1 MLQFIRSKV
10 TSIFIK
16 VLFGILILSFAV
28 WGIGDIFL
36 GQNDDKTVISV
47 GDIEY
52 NSAEIIK
59 EFERA
64 SKAMRLPQEYASII
78 KPQILDSV
86 IKSMVNNGLFSA
98 ESSNMKLLVSDNQ
111 LKRWVANA
119 PSFKDQSGQFNP
131 ELFRRNLYNADMNE
145 TEFFQTL
152 RNEIK
157 RNQLLS
163 AINGSV
169 SPQNSIIE
177 TLLRYRYE
185 RRTVNVVKI
194 SAKAVTTTA
203 KTTGVDLREL
213 FNQTKSAYMAP
224 EYRAATYLYISP
236 KELAKEIL
244 IPKEILQEEYNGRK
258 DEFTTPATRE
268 IQQFIFE
275 TEQTAK
281 SAVIAS
287 LRSNKVASIA
297 RSLESKVAN
306 NKISLL
312 NKIIKSDLTENNE
325 RNAAF
330 KTPVGK
336 PSNPVKT
343 AFGWKVFLIKSET
356 SEIVTTFAE
365 ASKSIQKSLAHEE
378 ALDTIFE
385 LTNTFEDALA
395 SGSTLEESA
404 KVINIKPKKLEY
416 IDAKGIGKDGKKINN
431 ILPGKQ
437 FLPTLFAT
445 LNKEQSTL
453 VETEEGGYFLLRL
466 DGIIEPRQRSFAEVR
481 DSVNASWQTEQR
493 QKEAMKQ
500 AKKLVEESK
509 GGIGLKSAA
518 NKLNYKI
525 ELTTPFTRAGDGL
538 KHAKYPGDLTTIAF
552 ELALNDVGIADG
564 STEVAIIELI
574 EIKKA
579 NIDKKSQEWRALKEE
594 LTATMQQDYS
604 DTMLQALKGKHSVSI
619 DRDYINGMLVDTE

>member
-36 GQNDDKTVISV
+36 GQNDDKTLISV

-52 NSAEIIK
+52 NSAEITK

-64 SKAMRLPQEYASII
+64 RKAMRLPQEYASII
-78 KPQILDSV
+78 KPQILESV
-86 IKSMVNNGLFSA
+86 IKSMVNKGLFSA
-98 ESSNMKLLVSDNQ
+98 EASNLKLLISDNQ
-111 LKRWVANA
+111 LKSWVANA
-119 PSFKDQSGQFNP
+119 PSFRDQSDQFSP

-152 RNEIK
+152 KNEIK

-163 AINGSV
+163 AITGSV
-169 SPQNSIIE
+169 SPQHSIIE
-177 TLLRYRYE
+177 TLLLYRYE
-185 RRTVNVVKI
+185 QRIVNVVKI
-194 SAKAVTTTA
+194 MA
-203 KTTGVDLREL
+203 KTTSKTVSTKDADLKEL
-213 FNQTKSAYMAP
+213 FNKTKNAYVAP

-236 KELAKEIL
+236 KELSKEIL
-244 IPKEILQEEYNGRK
+244 IPKEILQEEYNARK

-275 TEQTAK
+275 TEQMAK
-281 SAVIAS
+281 SAVTAS
-287 LRSNKVASIA
+287 LRLNKIILIA
-297 RSLESKVAN
+297 RSLETAVAKD
-306 NKISLL
+306 KISLL
-312 NKIIKSDLTENNE
+312 SKVVKSDLMENSE

-330 KTPVGK
+330 QTPVGK
-336 PSNPVKT
+336 PSDPVKT

-356 SEIVTTFAE
+356 SEIVSPFAE
-365 ASKSIQKSLAHEE
+365 ASKTIQKSLAHEK

-395 SGSTLEESA
+395 SGLTLEESA
-404 KVINIKPKKLEY
+404 RTINIKPQKLAY
-416 IDAKGIGKDGKKINN
+416 IDVRGTGKNGKKIKT
-431 ILPGKQ
+431 IPAGKK

-445 LNKEQSTL
+445 LNGEQSTL

-466 DGIIEPRQRSFAEVR
+466 DNIIEERQRIFSEVR
-481 DSVNASWQTEQR
+481 DSVIAIWQTEQR
-493 QKEAMKQ
+493 QKEAMKK

-509 GGIGLKSAA
+509 GGIGLAGAA
-518 NKLNYKI
+518 TKLNYKV
-525 ELTTPFTRAGDGL
+525 ELTSPFTRAGDGL
-538 KHAKYPGDLTTIAF
+538 KQTQYPGDLATVAF